1 MRYLDP
7 IVGYSDDINNL
18 IQEVSTGLVEFMN
31 NCDIGWEFSNYY
43 NIIEGGTVIFT
54 FIRKKKLTND
64 ELIEPRRFSIY
75 ISPNEETVLIRR
87 VEFEEIVE
95 SRVPIKNVDEII
107 QLGTA
112 WVINLIS
119 EYSQRINKR
128 ENNE

>member
-18 IQEVSTGLVEFMN
+18 IQKVSIGLVEFMN
-31 NCDIGWEFSNYY
+31 KCDIGWEFSNYY

-54 FIRKKKLTND
+54 FIRKKKLTKD

-75 ISPNEETVLIRR
+75 ISPDEETVLIRR
-87 VEFEEIVE
+87 VEFDEIVE
-95 SRVPIKNVDEII
+95 NRVPIKNVDEII

-128 ENNE
+128 EQ